1 MDTKYLTPKQIVEE
15 LDKYIIGQYEAK
27 RNVAIALR
35 NRWRRMNT
43 PSDIQGEIVPN
54 NILMIGATG
63 VGKTEIA
70 RRLAK
75 IADAPFVKVEASK
88 FTEVGYVGR
97 DVESMVRD
105 LVEQSVNMVK
115 AKKKEEVKEKAAQA
129 VEDIILDALIPPLK
143 QQSPTRQTVLNPTVE
158 QSTETPTSDV
168 ELNER
173 TRNHFR
179 EKIRNGELE
188 DRKIEIQIKG
198 AGNSNVGMIGAGM
211 MDEVSMMN
219 LQEMLSGMMPKKSK
233 KRKVSVAEARRIL
246 VEEEAAK
253 LIDMDEVK
261 EEAISRAENAGI
273 IFIDEIDKIA
283 SGSGKKGGS
292 GPDVSREGVQR
303 DLLPIVEGST
313 VNTKHGVIKTDHV
326 LFIAAGAF
334 HISKPSD
341 LIPELQGR
349 FPIRVELNNLT
360 REDFILILKEPRNAL
375 TKQYEALFAAEEVV
389 VTFTDDALE
398 EIAETAFTINAEVE
412 NIGARRLHTVM
423 SKLLNE
429 FLFDVP
435 DKIGPNARITVSAD
449 MVKQKLAGLVKNK
462 DLSEYIL

>member
-1 MDTKYLTPKQIVEE
+1 MMDAKYLTPRQIVEE
-15 LDKYIIGQYEAK
+15 LDKYIVGQHDAK

-35 NRWRRMNT
+35 NRWRRMHS

-105 LVEQSVNMVK
+105 LVEQSVNLVK
-115 AKKKEEVKEKAAQA
+115 GRKKEEVKEKAAQA
-129 VEDIILDALIPPLK
+129 VEDVILDALIPPLR
-143 QQSPTRQTVLNPTVE
+143 QQPARATGFSQDA
-158 QSTETPTSDV
+158 SGATPESDV

-173 TRNHFR
+173 TRQHFR

-188 DRKIEIQIKG
+188 DRKIEINIKG
-198 AGNSNVGMIGAGM
+198 GGGSNVGMVGAGM

-219 LQEMLSGMMPKKSK
+219 LQEMINGMMPKKNR
-233 KRKVSVAEARRIL
+233 KRKVTVGEARKIL
-246 VEEEAAK
+246 LEEEAAK

-261 EEAISRAENAGI
+261 EEAIRRAEDAGI

-283 SGSGKKGGS
+283 SGGKKGGS

-313 VNTKHGVIKTDHV
+313 VNTKYGVIKTDHV

-349 FPIRVELNNLT
+349 FPIRVELTNLT
-360 REDFILILKEPRNAL
+360 KEDFIRILKEPRNAL
-375 TKQYEALFAAEEVV
+375 TKQYQALFEAEGVNVSFADEAL
-389 VTFTDDALE
+389 D
-398 EIAETAFTINAEVE
+398 EIASTAFTINAEVE

-435 DKIGPNARITVSAD
+435 DKIGANAQIMITAD
-449 MVKQKLAGLVKNK
+449 TVREKLGGLAKNR
-462 DLSEYIL
+462 DLSQYIL